1 MAQKFTL
8 LNLISKRATPI
19 PKKRIKKA
27 SQNIDWQEAPDL
39 DARVY
44 KLIKGCD
51 LEYVNKL
58 RVFCYR
64 STKSKTRAYAR
75 VWGLNKLWQRTLG
88 VEPAYII
95 EVISEKFDKLPE
107 REKDLIIVHELMHIP
122 KNFSGALLP
131 HRGGRMYDRRV
142 HEVYN
147 RFASKKSEDI
157 NSPRR

>member
-8 LNLISKRATPI
+8 LNLISKRATPAL
-19 PKKRIKKA
+19 KKRTKKV
-27 SQNIDWQEAPDL
+27 SQNIDWQKAPDL
-39 DARVY
+39 DKRVY
-44 KLIKGCD
+44 ELIKGCD
-51 LEYVNKL
+51 FDYVNKL

-95 EVISEKFDKLPE
+95 EVISEKFDRLPE

-131 HRGGRMYDRRV
+131 HRGGRLYDHRV
-142 HEVYN
+142 REVYA
-147 RFASKKSEDI
+147 RFAEKRTKE
-157 NSPRR
+157 